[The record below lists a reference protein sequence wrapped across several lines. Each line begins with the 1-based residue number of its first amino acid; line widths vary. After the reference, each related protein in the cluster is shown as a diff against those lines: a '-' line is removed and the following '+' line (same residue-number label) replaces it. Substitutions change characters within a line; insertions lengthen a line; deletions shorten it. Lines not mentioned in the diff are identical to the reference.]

1 MMEIVEMKYDEFI
14 IAYQIA
20 DSEGWNIG
28 KNDHKTV
35 IDKSGLFAM
44 KIESEIVAVIACI
57 KYGVSYAN
65 VGLYIVKKEY
75 RQKGYGY
82 KLWQYAMITANGRN
96 IGLDSTMS
104 QISRYN

>member
-1 MMEIVEMKYDEFI
+1 MTYDEFI

-28 KNDHKTV
+28 KNDHKSV
-35 IDKSGLFAM
+35 IDKSGFFAM
-44 KIESEIVAVIACI
+44 KIDSEIVAVVACI
-57 KYGVSYAN
+57 RYGVSYAN

-82 KLWQYAMITANGRN
+82 MLWQYAMKTCGGRN

-104 QISRYN
+104 QISRYD

>member
-1 MMEIVEMKYDEFI
+1 MKYDEFI
-14 IAYQIA
+14 LAYQIA

-28 KNDHKTV
+28 KNDYKTV
-35 IDKSGLFAM
+35 IDKSGIFAI
-44 KIESEIVAVIACI
+44 KIENEIVAVIACI

-82 KLWQYAMITANGRN
+82 RLWQYAMKTVDGRN

-104 QISRYN
+104 QIFRYN